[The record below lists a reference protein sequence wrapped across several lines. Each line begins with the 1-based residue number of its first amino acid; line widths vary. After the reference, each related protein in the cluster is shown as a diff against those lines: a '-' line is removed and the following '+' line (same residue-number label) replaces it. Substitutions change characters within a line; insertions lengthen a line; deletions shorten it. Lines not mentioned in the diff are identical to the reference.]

1 MISPPQVVLLFW
13 KAIKE
18 DGTYSKRLCQMVKKD
33 GVQGAGGRIVVF
45 GGRWNV
51 LKPIASNIT
60 PETQL
65 HERERWTLQRGISLW
80 LEPNLL

>member
-33 GVQGAGGRIVVF
+33 GVKGQVVESWCLVEGGT
-45 GGRWNV
+45 
-51 LKPIASNIT
+51 S
-60 PETQL
+60 
-65 HERERWTLQRGISLW
+65 
-80 LEPNLL
+80 